1 MEKYK
6 TDWINYNLNEFYN
19 SHLIIKNNKEI
30 CFIFELDEYQNL
42 KKYINYIMN
51 EEIATKFDFGKLTY
65 NKYRFIGNI
74 YGDVIIYQ
82 SKIVRN
88 NINNKEDLDKN
99 EIGGFFARTN
109 PNHENII
116 KYQDKIVNKFMIGKN
131 NDEIILTKL
140 RDHYRQIK
148 YIDYNP
154 RLNLLLTYALDG
166 YIHLYIFPICKL
178 IRTIKVK
185 DITKSDD
192 TLQKVVLISNLYP
205 MIFLNDE
212 KYIYILSI
220 NGDLINKKEKKK
232 NSKFFACIDKNLGLF
247 SDSIFEIYDKTGN
260 NNFDTNE
267 IDLPLFIYK
276 NK

>member
-1 MEKYK
+1 
-6 TDWINYNLNEFYN
+6 
-19 SHLIIKNNKEI
+19 
-30 CFIFELDEYQNL
+30 
-42 KKYINYIMN
+42 
-51 EEIATKFDFGKLTY
+51 
-65 NKYRFIGNI
+65 
-74 YGDVIIYQ
+74 
-82 SKIVRN
+82 
-88 NINNKEDLDKN
+88 
-99 EIGGFFARTN
+99 
-109 PNHENII
+109 
-116 KYQDKIVNKFMIGKN
+116 MIGKN

-166 YIHLYIFPICKL
+166 YIHLYIFPKCKL